1 MGFKTSASFTS
12 SSHSQNSSIIL
23 ISEFNRKSENIL
35 ATKWW
40 NTIKRGAPNS
50 LNSPRTSLI
59 PYSIETGGRSA
70 TVATVDPQW
79 IHHSSS
85 SGSAHLQGSAPA
97 WIQHHTNPV
106 DRGMARVDR
115 SGSGVGTKV
124 GGGGSGDGCS
134 RQSPPGHCH
143 SPRSEG
149 PQFFSLLRLSLWERS
164 AICSPAL
171 LSDAPRLGRAC
182 CSLRNVF
189 TQVCFGRISE

>member
-1 MGFKTSASFTS
+1 MSTSASFTS

-124 GGGGSGDGCS
+124 GGGGSGDGVSQTKPSRPLPFASIGGPPILFSPQTQSLGKIRYLQPSSIVRCS
-134 RQSPPGHCH
+134 A
-143 SPRSEG
+143 PRT
-149 PQFFSLLRLSLWERS
+149 SLLF
-164 AICSPAL
+164 SP
-171 LSDAPRLGRAC
+171 
-182 CSLRNVF
+182 
-189 TQVCFGRISE
+189 